1 MDSRMSMKWKNYK
14 GFTKLEIS
22 WIQKAM
28 SSGQLEAKSPR
39 QHHLYRIGQVQVVL
53 LVK

>member
-14 GFTKLEIS
+14 GFTKPEIS

-28 SSGQLEAKSPR
+28 SSGQLEAESQTAPR
-39 QHHLYRIGQVQVVL
+39 ISYRPGASLL